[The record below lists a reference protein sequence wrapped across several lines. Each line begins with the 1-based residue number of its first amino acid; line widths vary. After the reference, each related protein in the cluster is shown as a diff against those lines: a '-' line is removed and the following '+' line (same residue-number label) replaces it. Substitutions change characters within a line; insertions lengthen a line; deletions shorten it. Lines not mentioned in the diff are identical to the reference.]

1 MARKQTP
8 PLQPGDGTATGQV
21 DAPVVVIAIEPVVWE
36 NASLPAGA
44 QIIKIPFRALTKP
57 LLSETKATIIL
68 GTLWSPELAA
78 MAISERLGEL
88 DYRGKLVLLGPALP
102 NPSLVAREIR
112 SASGSKEITVELMA
126 EP

>member
-1 MARKQTP
+1 LARKETP
-8 PLQPGDGTATGQV
+8 PRKPNDGTGVGPA
-21 DAPVVVIAIEPVVWE
+21 DASVVV
-36 NASLPAGA
+36 
-44 QIIKIPFRALTKP
+44 IPFRALTKP

-68 GTLWSPELAA
+68 GALWSPELDA

-88 DYRGKLVLLGPALP
+88 DYRGKLMLLGPVLP

-126 EP
+126 TP

>member
-1 MARKQTP
+1 MARKETP
-8 PLQPGDGTATGQV
+8 PPKSNDGTGTGPA
-21 DAPVVVIAIEPVVWE
+21 DASVVVIAIEPVAWE
-36 NASLPAGA
+36 NANLPAGA

-68 GTLWSPELAA
+68 GTLWSPELDA
-78 MAISERLGEL
+78 MAISERLGQL
-88 DYRGKLVLLGPALP
+88 DYRGKLVLVGPALP

-126 EP
+126 TP